1 MKKIG
6 LFGFL
11 LCSSLLVK
19 AQSYVGFHSDNYNGV
34 HGVIFNPANIVD
46 SRFKTDVNIV
56 SASALLS
63 NDYFGLNLNKI
74 DSNTFDENTFDN
86 DRNTLKT
93 PTDNNNLFANVDVMG
108 PSFMF
113 NINKNN
119 SIAVFTRA
127 RSVANI
133 SEINGT
139 LFDELSNDFD
149 DKKDFNINEGDFSGS
164 AHAWAEVG
172 VSYARVIFNN
182 QEHFLKGGLS
192 LKYLQGIGFYT
203 AQGNDVHFDYDVDG
217 TVLPGGQTT
226 GSIDSDGALSYSRSS
241 NLIDDSSD
249 SNDFELVDGATSFGA
264 DFGFVY
270 EWRPDH
276 KDYKVS
282 NKSGKS
288 FDFKNKNKYK
298 LKASLSV
305 TDIGGISYK
314 GSEKNSYN
322 LLGLNI
328 NEDTFNSYDDLEGTL
343 QNIYTETKTTE
354 DVRIS
359 LPTALHMAVDYNIN
373 NLFYVNLNYDAGLRK
388 VAENTNNIASSITL
402 TPRFESKWFS
412 FYSPIGINKHNNF
425 SWGAGLRAGPLF
437 VGSGSVLS
445 NLISKESKSADVYV
459 GLKIPIYQGKLKDKD
474 KDGIFDKLDMCPKQA
489 GPLENDGCPWKDTD
503 GDTVL
508 DKDDTCPE
516 VAGMPENKG
525 CPWKDTDGDTILD
538 KDDTCPE
545 VAGTPEN
552 NGCPD
557 TDKDGISDDKDACKD
572 LVGPLENNGCPWSD
586 TDKDGVADKDDKCP
600 TVAGLLEK
608 QGCPEVV
615 ITKAAKAKL
624 DEFARAIYFN
634 SGKST
639 FKPGVASK
647 LDLMAKIMQEYAT
660 AKFNIEGHTDSAGSA
675 VTNQRFSDKRA
686 KAVLDYLV
694 KTAGIKADRL
704 TSVGYGEN
712 NPISTNKTRAG
723 RAENRRVEIK
733 LVK

>member
-11 LCSSLLVK
+11 LFSSLVMK

-34 HGVIFNPANIVD
+34 HSVIFNPANIVD
-46 SRFKTDVNIV
+46 SRFKTDINMV
-56 SASALLS
+56 SASS
-63 NDYFGLNLNKI
+63 FVGNDYFAVDFGKI
-74 DSNTFDENTFDN
+74 GSNNFDEDKHTV
-86 DRNTLKT
+86 KS
-93 PTDNNNLFANVDVMG
+93 PTNNNNLFANVDVMG

-119 SIAVFTRA
+119 SIAIFTRA
-127 RSVANI
+127 RSVVNI
-133 SEINGT
+133 AEVNGE

-149 DKKDFNINEGDFSGS
+149 QNKDFNINEGDFSGN

-172 VSYARVIFNN
+172 ISYAKVLLNN
-182 QEHFLKGGLS
+182 EQHFLKGGLS
-192 LKYLQGIGFYT
+192 LKYLQGLGFYS
-203 AQGNDVHFDYDVDG
+203 AQGNNVNFDYDLDG
-217 TVLPGGQTT
+217 TVLPNGQTT
-226 GSIDSDGALSYSRSS
+226 GSIDSKGSVSYSRSS
-241 NLIDDSSD
+241 NLIDDSA
-249 SNDFELVDGATSFGA
+249 DFEIVDGATSFGA

-270 EWRPDH
+270 EWRPD
-276 KDYKVS
+276 YKSYKTS

-288 FDFKNKNKYK
+288 FNFKDKNKYK
-298 LKASLSV
+298 LKVSLSV

-314 GSEKNSYN
+314 ASENNNYN
-322 LLGLNI
+322 LLGFNI
-328 NEDTFNSYDDLEGTL
+328 NEDTFNSYDDLEAVL
-343 QNIYTETKTTE
+343 ENIYTESNTIE
-354 DVRIS
+354 DIRIS
-359 LPTALHMAVDYNIN
+359 LPTALHTAVDYNIN
-373 NLFYVNLNYDAGLRK
+373 NKFYVNLNYDASLRK
-388 VAENTNNIASSITL
+388 VTENANSITSSLTL

-412 FYSPIGINKHNNF
+412 FYSPIGINKYSSF
-425 SWGAGLRAGPLF
+425 SMGAGLRAGPLF

-445 NLISKESKSADVYV
+445 NLISKESKAADVYI

-474 KDGIFDKLDMCPKQA
+474 KDGIFDKLDECPKQE
-489 GPLENDGCPWKDTD
+489 GPIENDGCPWKDTDGDSVLDKDDTCPKIAGIPENKGCPWKDTD

-516 VAGMPENKG
+516 
-525 CPWKDTDGDTILD
+525 L
-538 KDDTCPE
+538 
-545 VAGTPEN
+545 AGTPEN

-557 TDKDGISDDKDACKD
+557 TDKDGISDDKDVCKE
-572 LVGPLENNGCPWSD
+572 VAGPIENKGCPWAD

-600 TVAGLLEK
+600 NVVGLLEK

-615 ITKAAKAKL
+615 ITKEAKAKL

-634 SGKST
+634 SGKTT
-639 FKPGVASK
+639 FKQGVTSK

-660 AKFNIEGHTDSAGSA
+660 AKFNIEGHTDSVGSA

-694 KTAGIKADRL
+694 KIAGIKADRL